1 MNDRIV
7 PRGYPDELPSDV
19 EPQIQDGVAINHFPR
34 LPDDLPLDVEP
45 SSWRP
50 KYGDKVVIE
59 ERETEPVEGA
69 QMLEEAAQVIRDR
82 QSVYGPPT
90 EDFERIAALIEA
102 VLTGKLKAGEHIT
115 KANVAQIMICV
126 KLSRLTESPD
136 HDDSWRDIG
145 GYAGCGYHVTRD

>member
-1 MNDRIV
+1 MNDDRIV

-19 EPQIQDGVAINHFPR
+19 EP
-34 LPDDLPLDVEP
+34 

-50 KYGDKVVIE
+50 KYGDRVVVVE
-59 ERETEPVEGA
+59 ERETEPVDGA

-102 VLTGKLKAGEHIT
+102 VLAGKLKAGEHIT

-145 GYAGCGYHVTRD
+145 GYAGCGYHVTHD